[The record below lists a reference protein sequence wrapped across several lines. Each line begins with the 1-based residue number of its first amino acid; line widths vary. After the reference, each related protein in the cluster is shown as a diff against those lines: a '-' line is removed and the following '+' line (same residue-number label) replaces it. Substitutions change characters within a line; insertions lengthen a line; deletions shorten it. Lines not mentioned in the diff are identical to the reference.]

1 MLPIPFNW
9 LNELSVETITYLYI
23 YNVLKFGGYAFHQL
37 TPWKVSIWLTNFI
50 QERILNKSW
59 KKFF

>member
-9 LNELSVETITYLYI
+9 LNELSIETITYLYI

-37 TPWKVSIWLTNFI
+37 TP
-50 QERILNKSW
+50 
-59 KKFF
+59 